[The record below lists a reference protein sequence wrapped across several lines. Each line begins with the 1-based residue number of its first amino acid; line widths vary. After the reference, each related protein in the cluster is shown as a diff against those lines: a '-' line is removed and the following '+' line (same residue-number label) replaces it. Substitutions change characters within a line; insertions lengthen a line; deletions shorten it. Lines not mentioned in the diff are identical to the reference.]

1 MAPTQKGNFSCPELD
16 LFSSPSSKGRY
27 HKVTVTQALPPSQ
40 LQKPHVYSIKKD
52 SVYAVLQSTQTPA
65 FVILELS
72 VD

>member
-1 MAPTQKGNFSCPELD
+1 MALTQKGNFSCPELD
-16 LFSSPSSKGRY
+16 LFSY

-40 LQKPHVYSIKKD
+40 LQRPPVYSIKKD